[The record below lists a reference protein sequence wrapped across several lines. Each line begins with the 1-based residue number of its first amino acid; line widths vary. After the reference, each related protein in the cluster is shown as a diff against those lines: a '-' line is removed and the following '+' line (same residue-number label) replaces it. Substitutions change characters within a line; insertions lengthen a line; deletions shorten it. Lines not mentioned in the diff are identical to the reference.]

1 MSIYKQREADSK
13 SYGFSTPSFSVP
25 RHKPMLNPNRSLN
38 GFMFG
43 KVPIQHRGTMSTK
56 PAPIRRTESPKGA
69 SPDSRSVRRTKDDE
83 PTEHDR
89 AGPCVPEGGEYR
101 LTKTDSCVSTDGRP
115 LRGRSFRYWTA
126 RRFVGQALL
135 AYGYSD
141 SPPPGTLLPTRG
153 SGTTDPYDTEGRCRR
168 NIILNRSL
176 GGIVFDKASHPE
188 GRGTFP

>member
-1 MSIYKQREADSK
+1 
-13 SYGFSTPSFSVP
+13 
-25 RHKPMLNPNRSLN
+25 MLIPNRSLD
-38 GFMFG
+38 GIVFG
-43 KVPIQHRGTMSTK
+43 KVPIQHRGTMPSK
-56 PAPIRRTESPKGA
+56 PAPIRRTGSPKGA
-69 SPDSRSVRRTKDDE
+69 STNSRSVRRTKDAE
-83 PTEHDR
+83 PTEHNR
-89 AGPCVPEGGEYR
+89 AGPCVLEEGEYR
-101 LTKTDSCVSTDGRP
+101 LTKTGSCVSTDRSP
-115 LRGRSFRYWTA
+115 LRGRSFRCWVV

-153 SGTTDPYDTEGRCRR
+153 SGTTYPYDTEGRCRR

>member
-1 MSIYKQREADSK
+1 
-13 SYGFSTPSFSVP
+13 
-25 RHKPMLNPNRSLN
+25 MLNPNRSLN
-38 GFMFG
+38 GFVFD
-43 KVPIQHRGTMSTK
+43 KVPIQHRVTMPSK
-56 PAPIRRTESPKGA
+56 PAPIRRTGSPKGA
-69 SPDSRSVRRTKDDE
+69 STNSRRRGGRKTTNLRNKI
-83 PTEHDR
+83 R
-89 AGPCVPEGGEYR
+89 AGPCVLEEGEYR
-101 LTKTDSCVSTDGRP
+101 LTKTGSCVSTDRSP
-115 LRGRSFRYWTA
+115 LRGRSFRCWVV

-153 SGTTDPYDTEGRCRR
+153 SGTTYPYDTEGRCRR